1 MNIARNWQSHVMWLT
16 PAENPGGGGI
26 VNLSVSYLWKIS
38 EKFSWAPVN
47 PEKLKSI
54 LLQNILPRVSM
65 DRGMLKYNII
75 LIGIL
80 KELVTSLTIYEKINK
95 FLTLNSSV
103 ELYHKIHLFL
113 LKLFYLKILNRP
125 VLNVVSEL
133 RFDENILKF

>member
-1 MNIARNWQSHVMWLT
+1 MSISHVMWLT

-65 DRGMLKYNII
+65 DRGNTSTSPFGYECTIIQFIRNTGKYA
-75 LIGIL
+75 
-80 KELVTSLTIYEKINK
+80 KV
-95 FLTLNSSV
+95 
-103 ELYHKIHLFL
+103 
-113 LKLFYLKILNRP
+113 
-125 VLNVVSEL
+125 
-133 RFDENILKF
+133 